1 MQYFP
6 DNKTSNF
13 VTKLSRTLQLDGEWG
28 VGLAEIDY
36 PHTWYNIREGGNS
49 VEIYARDKLY
59 LVFQTV
65 EYSILPGYYEKV
77 QGVIDALRKAGL
89 DNLTEVVL
97 SYDDTSKRVTVKYS
111 KGAVL
116 KLRGDI
122 ARMFG
127 FLNDTTIRA
136 SDEKGFT
143 LALPET
149 GNHNFYVYT
158 DIIKSLSEYH
168 GDVVIPVLCIVTV
181 KGKHGSYVSKNFE
194 RPHYVPLNKKIFDTI
209 SINIRDE
216 AGDLVAFE
224 HGKVIITLHFRHSK
238 TCISFE
244 MVLSLSHLSSIGYD
258 NKPHNA
264 WVDYYYAQTFPEESS
279 L

>member
-1 MQYFP
+1 MESEFYVTLPSNSSMEYFP

-13 VTKLSRTLQLDGEWG
+13 VTKLSRTLQLDGEWE

-36 PHTWYNIREGGNS
+36 PHTWYNIREGKNS
-49 VEIYARDKLY
+49 VEIYAPDNLY
-59 LVFQTV
+59 LVFKTA
-65 EYSILPGYYEKV
+65 EFSIQPGYYEKV
-77 QGVIDALRKAGL
+77 QDVINALRKAGL
-89 DNLTEVVL
+89 ANLSDVDL
-97 SYDDTSKRVTVKYS
+97 SYDDTSKRVTVKC
-111 KGAVL
+111 GRRVVV

-149 GNHNFYVYT
+149 GNQYFYVYT
-158 DIIKSLSEYH
+158 DIIKSQYH
-168 GDVVIPVLCIVTV
+168 GDVVVPVLRTVTV
-181 KGKHGSYVSKNFE
+181 KGEHGSYVSKNFE
-194 RPHYVPLNKKIFDTI
+194 GPHYVPLNKKFFDTI

-224 HGKVIITLHFRHSK
+224 HGKVIITLHFRCSK
-238 TCISFE
+238 TRYFI
-244 MVLSLSHLSSIGYD
+244 
-258 NKPHNA
+258 
-264 WVDYYYAQTFPEESS
+264 
-279 L
+279 